1 MSIWKNF
8 VFWKKNTKVENKPE
22 KKNLGASWNS
32 PLGVQYTFPPKE
44 SLDAFGEHAYLFAA
58 LQRTTEDLAALP
70 LQVVEGKGK
79 NQKILEDHPV
89 LELLENPSS
98 DVDSFLFRQQIALDL
113 ILSGCCFVL
122 LLGPNKTPTSII
134 RLHPEETKFVTDETG
149 IIGVINSSYGQS
161 VKYPI
166 EKVLYARNP
175 SYKKGPQSIYGTGAT
190 QPLFQELKSD
200 INALLLASEASGKG
214 RPDVLISPSDPS
226 DVWPKETREEI
237 VNSYRSMAKSG
248 GAIAL
253 SGLAKIDLLN
263 LTPRD
268 CEYTTART
276 MAREAISAAIGI
288 PPTLLGMPDAN
299 YATSMQQKKTYWN
312 NQRMRA
318 IRFDHLFTKLA
329 RLYDPNIR
337 VQHSFIE
344 IESLSNRDQ
353 QLARVKIHIENGMN
367 PIDAYI
373 YEGLSDAPFKRMKEE
388 SDETIIDDS
397 QKDILINF
405 FQKNTDQRRKEWLKW
420 IEKKQGPAEVEF
432 LEASIGYL
440 KKSKNL
446 IMRKFKTLK
455 SKSIITIHNDPFTY
469 FERDIRLTGDMISRE
484 EKNQLMNDTIE
495 KVFVKNFSDTKEEEL
510 KQIFNKA
517 KKKLNVEVTT
527 SEEETGKFLS
537 RLNDQLM
544 RTTLKETNKII
555 NKGIEEGLSVQQIQR
570 NIENS
575 KIFNEGRAKRIAR
588 TEATKCINNA
598 TLQAQKIA
606 LDNDIVLFK
615 EWRSERDGE
624 VRPAHQDLDGQIV
637 DINDEFVVPVGTKYA
652 GESASS
658 PGNFGVE
665 GLDVNC
671 RCFLTSDVQIQE

>member
-8 VFWKKNTKVENKPE
+8 VFWKKNTKVENKPQ

-70 LQVVEGKGK
+70 LQVVKGKGK
-79 NQKILEDHPV
+79 NQKIIEDHPV
-89 LELLENPSS
+89 LELLEQPSS
-98 DVDSFLFRQQIALDL
+98 DVDGFLFRQQIALDL

-122 LLGPNKTPTSII
+122 LLGPNKTPSSII

-166 EKVLYARNP
+166 EKVLFARNP
-175 SYKKGPQSIYGTGAT
+175 SYKKGPESVYGTGAT

-200 INALLLASEASGKG
+200 INAMLLASEASGKG
-214 RPDVLISPSDPS
+214 RPDVLISPSDAS

-263 LTPRD
+263 LTPREM
-268 CEYTTART
+268 EYTTART
-276 MAREAISAAIGI
+276 MARQSISAAIGI
-288 PPTLLGMPDAN
+288 PPTLLGLPDAN

-312 NQRMRA
+312 NQKMRA

-329 RLYDPNIR
+329 KLFEPDIR
-337 VQHSFIE
+337 IQHSFIE
-344 IESLSNRDQ
+344 IEALSNRDQ
-353 QLARVKIHIENGMN
+353 QLERVVKHIQNGMN

-373 YEGLSDAPFKRMKEE
+373 YEGLSDAPFGKMEEE
-388 SDETIIDDS
+388 SDEQIIDD
-397 QKDILINF
+397 QKKDILINF
-405 FQKNTDQRRKEWLKW
+405 LQKNTEQKRKDWLKW
-420 IEKKQGPAEVEF
+420 IEKKQGPAEIEF
-432 LEASIGYL
+432 LDASISYL

-446 IMRKFKTLK
+446 VLRKYKKLK
-455 SKSIITIHNDPFTY
+455 SKSIITIHNEPFDY

-484 EKNQLMNDTIE
+484 EKNQLMNNTIQG
-495 KVFVKNFSDTKEEEL
+495 VFQKNFSKAKEEEL
-510 KQIFNKA
+510 KDIFNKA
-517 KKKLNVEVTT
+517 KKKLDVDTATT
-527 SEEETGKFLS
+527 EEETGKFLS

-555 NKGIEEGLSVQQIQR
+555 NNGIEQGLSVQQIQR

-575 KIFNEGRAKRIAR
+575 KIFDEGRAKRIAR

-598 TLQAQKIA
+598 TIQAQKIA
-606 LDNDIVLFK
+606 KENNIALSK
-615 EWRSERDGE
+615 EWRSERDGD
-624 VRPAHQDLDGQIV
+624 VRPAHQDLDGQVV
-637 DINDEFVVPVGTKYA
+637 DVDDSFVVPVGSKYA
-652 GESASS
+652 GETAAG
-658 PGNFGVE
+658 PGQFGVE
-665 GLDVNC
+665 GLDINC
-671 RCFLTSDVQIQE
+671 RCFIVSDVDVQE